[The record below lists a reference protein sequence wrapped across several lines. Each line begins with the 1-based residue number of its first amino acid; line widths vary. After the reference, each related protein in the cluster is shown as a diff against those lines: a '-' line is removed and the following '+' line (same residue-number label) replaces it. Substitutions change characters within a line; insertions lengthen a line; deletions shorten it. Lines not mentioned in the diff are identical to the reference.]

1 MRWQD
6 AVLEAVVRLTDTL
19 GSSHFTRREL
29 LKNELEN
36 LREATGTVG
45 ATPTQTLS
53 RELQALRNK
62 GILEFGKPGHYALL
76 LEPPSEDVDEINP
89 LEPEELDP
97 PVIYSTA
104 MVRRPKRDTALVLS
118 LKKIYQYR
126 CQFCD
131 TRLELP
137 RFYAEAHHVKPLGNP
152 HSGPDNLG
160 NLLIVCPNH
169 HVLLDYGGI
178 AIEPEKLRLEHDL
191 SPAFVEYHNTFI
203 FGNHG

>member
-6 AVLEAVVRLTDTL
+6 AVLEAVVRVTTTL
-19 GSSHFTRREL
+19 GSSQFTRQQL
-29 LKNELEN
+29 LEHELES
-36 LREATGTVG
+36 LHEATGTLG

-62 GILEFGKPGHYALL
+62 GILEFGTRGRYTLL
-76 LEPPSEDVDEINP
+76 LEPHLGNVNETSP
-89 LEPEELDP
+89 LEPEEDNS
-97 PVIYSTA
+97 PVIYSSV
-104 MVRRPKRDTALVLS
+104 MVKRPRRDTALVLS
-118 LKKIYQYR
+118 LKKIYEYR
-126 CQFCD
+126 CQFCN

-137 RFYAEAHHVKPLGNP
+137 RFYAEAHHVKPIGSP

-191 SPAFVEYHNTFI
+191 SPTFVEYHNTFI
-203 FGNHG
+203 FGNPS